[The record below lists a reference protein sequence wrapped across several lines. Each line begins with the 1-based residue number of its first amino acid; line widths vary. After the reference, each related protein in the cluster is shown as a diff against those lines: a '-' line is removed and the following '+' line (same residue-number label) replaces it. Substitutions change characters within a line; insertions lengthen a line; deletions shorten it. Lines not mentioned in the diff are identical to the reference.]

1 LVDTF
6 CYKNKN
12 FAFCYF
18 TTPFVKR
25 FESSEKII
33 KMENKMEAAMNIA
46 RLANEAKWY
55 VDQLKDLDQMKVAND
70 WTDILD
76 IINNHPNIKIV
87 GLTDVDKKSLVIV
100 ELEEDSIE
108 AQLEEID
115 DDDIDDWID
124 LETSDSNDDDEEEDD
139 DDDDYDYNDVDY
151 IDPVE
156 MIDTWEK
163 FRNKFGQD
171 LTAGSQ
177 SLALAITEVTNAVKH
192 NQECL
197 QKAIDNMAEAEN
209 ILSGAGVSSGVAPG
223 PLMEKVND
231 LKKILK
237 QVVRQAKRLE
247 MMGSVFPVHET
258 FTPEEVAQQ
267 EVSPQAPAGP
277 FEESRPFPGF

>member
-1 LVDTF
+1 
-6 CYKNKN
+6 
-12 FAFCYF
+12 
-18 TTPFVKR
+18 
-25 FESSEKII
+25 
-33 KMENKMEAAMNIA
+33 MENKMEAAMNIA

-76 IINNHPNIKIV
+76 IINNHPNIQIV

>member
-1 LVDTF
+1 
-6 CYKNKN
+6 
-12 FAFCYF
+12 
-18 TTPFVKR
+18 
-25 FESSEKII
+25 
-33 KMENKMEAAMNIA
+33 MENKIEAAMNIA

-76 IINNHPNIKIV
+76 IINNHPNIQIV

-124 LETSDSNDDDEEEDD
+124 LETSDSNDDDEEE
-139 DDDDYDYNDVDY
+139 
-151 IDPVE
+151 
-156 MIDTWEK
+156 
-163 FRNKFGQD
+163 
-171 LTAGSQ
+171 AGSQ